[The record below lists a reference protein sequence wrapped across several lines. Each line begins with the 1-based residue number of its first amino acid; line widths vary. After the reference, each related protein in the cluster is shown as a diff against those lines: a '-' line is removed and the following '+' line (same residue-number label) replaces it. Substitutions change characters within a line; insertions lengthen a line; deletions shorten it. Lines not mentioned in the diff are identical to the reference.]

1 MTMTPHK
8 RLQEKHGSFKR
19 KRKEAISRSMSRGRT
34 KTASYACAG
43 TSQKARLAARQKCA
57 KCCKA
62 GRKLAADDWH
72 KAKTCPHEI
81 VDVEAFEFKVRPD
94 TPLPRL
100 RQIQKTS
107 YTTGRPVKDAQPI
120 KVVDFVQYQ

>member
-1 MTMTPHK
+1 MTK
-8 RLQEKHGSFKR
+8 SL
-19 KRKEAISRSMSRGRT
+19 SRGRT

-43 TSQKARLAARQKCA
+43 TSKKARLVSRQKCA

-62 GRKLAADDWH
+62 GRKLEVDDWH

-81 VDVEAFEFKVRPD
+81 VDVEALEFKVPPA
-94 TPLPRL
+94 TAMPRL

-107 YTTGRPVKDAQPI
+107 YTTGRPVKDTKPM
-120 KVVDFVQYQ
+120 KVVDFVHQ